1 MDIVQFRD
9 KYQFLSNMT
18 NVPQGIKHKGITYPS
33 VENFFQAMKT
43 VRIVEREVISLL
55 SPNAAKAAGRKL
67 TLRPD
72 WHLVR
77 DAVMRYG
84 VKAKFSKEPF
94 KKLLIDTSDSNISE
108 GNYWGDS
115 YWGYDLKKGYGKNKL
130 GNILM
135 DFRAILNQVDTPE

>member
-1 MDIVQFRD
+1 MDIVQFKD
-9 KYQFLSNMT
+9 GYQFLSNMS

-43 VRIVEREVISLL
+43 VRIVERKAISLL
-55 SPNAAKAAGRKL
+55 SPKASKAAGRKL
-67 TLRPD
+67 KLRTD

-84 VKAKFSKEPF
+84 IKAKFSQDPF
-94 KKLLIDTSDSNISE
+94 KMLLMETSDCNISE

-115 YWGYDLKKGYGKNKL
+115 YWGYDLKKEYGENKL

-135 DFRAILNQVDTPE
+135 DFRAILKEV